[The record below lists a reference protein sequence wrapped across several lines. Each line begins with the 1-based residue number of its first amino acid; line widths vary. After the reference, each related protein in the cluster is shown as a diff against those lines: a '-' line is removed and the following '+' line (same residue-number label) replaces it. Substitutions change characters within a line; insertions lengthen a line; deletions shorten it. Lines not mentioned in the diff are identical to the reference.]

1 MPKLGQHLPE
11 TNETFKV
18 LSPHTNE
25 HKCPQVTGV
34 TMESQFL
41 STRNVDMAR
50 TGLLNYMDADIWH
63 PGLQGGDT
71 VALFL
76 VCVFLWQLTNE

>member
-11 TNETFKV
+11 TNEIFKV
-18 LSPHTNE
+18 LSPQTNE

-41 STRNVDMAR
+41 STKNVDMGR
-50 TGLLNYMDADIWH
+50 TGLLNYTDADIWH
-63 PGLQGGDT
+63 PG
-71 VALFL
+71 
-76 VCVFLWQLTNE
+76 

>member
-18 LSPHTNE
+18 LSSQTNE

-50 TGLLNYMDADIWH
+50 TELPNYMDADI
-63 PGLQGGDT
+63 
-71 VALFL
+71 
-76 VCVFLWQLTNE
+76 